1 MSVITRD
8 MVLSFLD
15 VHVRDMPATTFA
27 EAAEQYVEVEA
38 VD

>member
-1 MSVITRD
+1 VIARD

-15 VHVRDMPATTFA
+15 VHVRDMPATTFSA
-27 EAAEQYVEVEA
+27 AAERYVEVQA